1 MPGRFSMNLDNNSQ
15 SAALVAQYKNALAKI
30 NAEKKPNAL
39 NASMVGRIHNVRPG
53 CGSCGK

>member
-1 MPGRFSMNLDNNSQ
+1 MSGRFAMNLDNNSQ
-15 SAALVAQYKNALAKI
+15 SALLVAQYKKTLAKM
-30 NAEKKPNAL
+30 NTANKPRAL

>member
-1 MPGRFSMNLDNNSQ
+1 MNLDNNSQ
-15 SAALVAQYKNALAKI
+15 SAALVAQYKAALAKM
-30 NAEKKPNAL
+30 NTTKKPAAL

>member
-1 MPGRFSMNLDNNSQ
+1 MPGRFAMNLDNNSQ
-15 SAALVAQYKNALAKI
+15 TAALVSQYKNALAKM
-30 NAEKKPNAL
+30 NATKKPSAL